1 MRLVV
6 SDKILK
12 LTSLLVVI
20 LWLSPTLIEFTV
32 NLGSQTYSWS
42 AFVLLFLL
50 PIIGFIY
57 LILAVLIKKM
67 VAFLVWSSLYFFPL
81 LSLWHWVLTCS
92 VLKRKFNL
100 YYFSIN
106 RWQRKAFVVM

>member
-50 PIIGFIY
+50 PIIVFIY
-57 LILAVLIKKM
+57 LILAILTRKCFLILIGLACLFSFFISM
-67 VAFLVWSSLYFFPL
+67 FLGYFFLGP
-81 LSLWHWVLTCS
+81 
-92 VLKRKFNL
+92 
-100 YYFSIN
+100 
-106 RWQRKAFVVM
+106 

>member
-6 SDKILK
+6 NDKILK
-12 LTSLLVVI
+12 LTSLLIVI

-32 NLGSQTYSWS
+32 SLGSQTCSWS

-57 LILAVLIKKM
+57 LILAILTRKWWLILIGLACLFSFFISM
-67 VAFLVWSSLYFFPL
+67 FLGYLFLGP
-81 LSLWHWVLTCS
+81 
-92 VLKRKFNL
+92 
-100 YYFSIN
+100 
-106 RWQRKAFVVM
+106 

>member
-6 SDKILK
+6 NDKILK
-12 LTSLLVVI
+12 LTSLLIVI

-32 NLGSQTYSWS
+32 SLGSQTCSWS

-57 LILAVLIKKM
+57 LILAILTKKWWLILIGLACLFSFFISM
-67 VAFLVWSSLYFFPL
+67 FLGYLFLGP
-81 LSLWHWVLTCS
+81 
-92 VLKRKFNL
+92 
-100 YYFSIN
+100 
-106 RWQRKAFVVM
+106 

>member
-6 SDKILK
+6 SDRFIK

-32 NLGSQTYSWS
+32 SIGSQTYSWS

-50 PIIGFIY
+50 PIVGFIY
-57 LILAVLIKKM
+57 LILAILTRKWWLILIGLACLFSFFISM
-67 VAFLVWSSLYFFPL
+67 FLGYLFLGP
-81 LSLWHWVLTCS
+81 
-92 VLKRKFNL
+92 
-100 YYFSIN
+100 
-106 RWQRKAFVVM
+106 

>member
-57 LILAVLIKKM
+57 LILAILTRKWWQILIGLACLFSFFISM
-67 VAFLVWSSLYFFPL
+67 FLGYLFLGP
-81 LSLWHWVLTCS
+81 
-92 VLKRKFNL
+92 
-100 YYFSIN
+100 
-106 RWQRKAFVVM
+106 

>member
-12 LTSLLVVI
+12 LTSLLVAI

-32 NLGSQTYSWS
+32 NLRSQTYSWS

-57 LILAVLIKKM
+57 LILA
-67 VAFLVWSSLYFFPL
+67 FLMRKWWLFLFGLACIFSFAITMALGTYL
-81 LSLWHWVLTCS
+81 LGP
-92 VLKRKFNL
+92 
-100 YYFSIN
+100 
-106 RWQRKAFVVM
+106 

>member
-1 MRLVV
+1 MKLVV

-32 NLGSQTYSWS
+32 SLGSQTYSWS

-50 PIIGFIY
+50 PIVGFIY
-57 LILAVLIKKM
+57 LILAILTRKWWLILIGLACLFSFFISM
-67 VAFLVWSSLYFFPL
+67 FLGYLFLGP
-81 LSLWHWVLTCS
+81 
-92 VLKRKFNL
+92 
-100 YYFSIN
+100 
-106 RWQRKAFVVM
+106 

>member
-1 MRLVV
+1 MRLEI

-12 LTSLLVVI
+12 LSCLLVAI

-32 NLGSQTYSWS
+32 SLGSQTYSWS

-57 LILAVLIKKM
+57 LILAILTRKWWL
-67 VAFLVWSSLYFFPL
+67 FLFGLACIFSFAITMALGSYL
-81 LSLWHWVLTCS
+81 LGT
-92 VLKRKFNL
+92 
-100 YYFSIN
+100 
-106 RWQRKAFVVM
+106 

>member
-6 SDKILK
+6 CDKILK
-12 LTSLLVVI
+12 LSSLLVAI

-32 NLGSQTYSWS
+32 SLGSQTYSWS

-57 LILAVLIKKM
+57 LILAILTRKWWLILIGLACLFSFFISM
-67 VAFLVWSSLYFFPL
+67 FLGYFFLGP
-81 LSLWHWVLTCS
+81 
-92 VLKRKFNL
+92 
-100 YYFSIN
+100 
-106 RWQRKAFVVM
+106 

>member
-1 MRLVV
+1 MRVEI

-32 NLGSQTYSWS
+32 SLGSQTYSWS

-57 LILAVLIKKM
+57 LILTILTRKWWLILIGLACLFSFFISM
-67 VAFLVWSSLYFFPL
+67 FLGYLFLGP
-81 LSLWHWVLTCS
+81 
-92 VLKRKFNL
+92 
-100 YYFSIN
+100 
-106 RWQRKAFVVM
+106 

>member
-1 MRLVV
+1 MRVEI

-12 LTSLLVVI
+12 LSCLLVAI

-32 NLGSQTYSWS
+32 SLGSQTYSWS

-57 LILAVLIKKM
+57 LILTILTRKWWRILIGLACLFSFFISM
-67 VAFLVWSSLYFFPL
+67 FLGYLFLGP
-81 LSLWHWVLTCS
+81 
-92 VLKRKFNL
+92 
-100 YYFSIN
+100 
-106 RWQRKAFVVM
+106 

>member
-12 LTSLLVVI
+12 LTSLLAVI

-32 NLGSQTYSWS
+32 SLGSQTYSWS

-57 LILAVLIKKM
+57 LILAILTRKWWLILIGLACLFSFFISM
-67 VAFLVWSSLYFFPL
+67 FLGYFFLGP
-81 LSLWHWVLTCS
+81 
-92 VLKRKFNL
+92 
-100 YYFSIN
+100 
-106 RWQRKAFVVM
+106 

>member
-1 MRLVV
+1 MRRVV

-32 NLGSQTYSWS
+32 SIGSQTYSWS

-57 LILAVLIKKM
+57 LILAILTRKWWLILIGLACLFSFFISM
-67 VAFLVWSSLYFFPL
+67 FLGYLFLGP
-81 LSLWHWVLTCS
+81 
-92 VLKRKFNL
+92 
-100 YYFSIN
+100 
-106 RWQRKAFVVM
+106 

>member
-6 SDKILK
+6 SDKFIK

-32 NLGSQTYSWS
+32 SIGSQTYSWS

-57 LILAVLIKKM
+57 LILTILTRKWWLILIGLACLFSFFISM
-67 VAFLVWSSLYFFPL
+67 FLGYLFLGP
-81 LSLWHWVLTCS
+81 
-92 VLKRKFNL
+92 
-100 YYFSIN
+100 
-106 RWQRKAFVVM
+106 

>member
-1 MRLVV
+1 MRVEIT
-6 SDKILK
+6 DKILK

-42 AFVLLFLL
+42 AFLLLFLL

-57 LILAVLIKKM
+57 LI
-67 VAFLVWSSLYFFPL
+67 SL
-81 LSLWHWVLTCS
+81 S
-92 VLKRKFNL
+92 
-100 YYFSIN
+100 
-106 RWQRKAFVVM
+106 

>member
-1 MRLVV
+1 MRLVM

-57 LILAVLIKKM
+57 LILAILTRKWWLILIGLACLFSFFISM
-67 VAFLVWSSLYFFPL
+67 FLGYLFLGP
-81 LSLWHWVLTCS
+81 
-92 VLKRKFNL
+92 
-100 YYFSIN
+100 
-106 RWQRKAFVVM
+106 

>member
-32 NLGSQTYSWS
+32 SLGSQTYSWS

-57 LILAVLIKKM
+57 LILAILTKKWWLILIGLACLFSFFISM
-67 VAFLVWSSLYFFPL
+67 FLGYLFLGP
-81 LSLWHWVLTCS
+81 
-92 VLKRKFNL
+92 
-100 YYFSIN
+100 
-106 RWQRKAFVVM
+106 

>member
-12 LTSLLVVI
+12 LTSLLVMI

-57 LILAVLIKKM
+57 LILAILTRKWWLILIGLACLFSFFISM
-67 VAFLVWSSLYFFPL
+67 FLGYLFLGP
-81 LSLWHWVLTCS
+81 
-92 VLKRKFNL
+92 
-100 YYFSIN
+100 
-106 RWQRKAFVVM
+106 

>member
-1 MRLVV
+1 MRLEI

-12 LTSLLVVI
+12 LSCLLVAI

-32 NLGSQTYSWS
+32 SLGSQTYSWS

-57 LILAVLIKKM
+57 LILAILTKKWWLILIGLACLFSFFISM
-67 VAFLVWSSLYFFPL
+67 FLGYLFLGP
-81 LSLWHWVLTCS
+81 
-92 VLKRKFNL
+92 
-100 YYFSIN
+100 
-106 RWQRKAFVVM
+106 

>member
-1 MRLVV
+1 MRLEI

-32 NLGSQTYSWS
+32 SLGSQTYSWS

-57 LILAVLIKKM
+57 LILAILTRKWWLILIGLACLFSFFISM
-67 VAFLVWSSLYFFPL
+67 FLGYLFLGP
-81 LSLWHWVLTCS
+81 
-92 VLKRKFNL
+92 
-100 YYFSIN
+100 
-106 RWQRKAFVVM
+106 

>member
-1 MRLVV
+1 MRVEI

-12 LTSLLVVI
+12 LSCLLVAI

-32 NLGSQTYSWS
+32 SLGSQTYSWS

-57 LILAVLIKKM
+57 SILAILTRKWWL
-67 VAFLVWSSLYFFPL
+67 FLFGLVCIFSFAITMALGSYL
-81 LSLWHWVLTCS
+81 LGP
-92 VLKRKFNL
+92 
-100 YYFSIN
+100 
-106 RWQRKAFVVM
+106 

>member
-1 MRLVV
+1 MRVEI

-12 LTSLLVVI
+12 QSCLLVAI

-32 NLGSQTYSWS
+32 SLGSQTYSWS

-57 LILAVLIKKM
+57 LILAILTRKWWLILIGLACLFSFFISM
-67 VAFLVWSSLYFFPL
+67 FLGYLFLGP
-81 LSLWHWVLTCS
+81 
-92 VLKRKFNL
+92 
-100 YYFSIN
+100 
-106 RWQRKAFVVM
+106 

>member
-12 LTSLLVVI
+12 LTSLLVTI

-57 LILAVLIKKM
+57 LILAILTRKWWLILIGLACLFSFFISM
-67 VAFLVWSSLYFFPL
+67 FLGYLFLGP
-81 LSLWHWVLTCS
+81 
-92 VLKRKFNL
+92 
-100 YYFSIN
+100 
-106 RWQRKAFVVM
+106 

>member
-1 MRLVV
+1 MRRVV

-32 NLGSQTYSWS
+32 SLGSQTYSWS

-50 PIIGFIY
+50 PIVGFIY
-57 LILAVLIKKM
+57 LILAILTRKWWLILIGLACLFSFFISM
-67 VAFLVWSSLYFFPL
+67 FLGYLFLGP
-81 LSLWHWVLTCS
+81 
-92 VLKRKFNL
+92 
-100 YYFSIN
+100 
-106 RWQRKAFVVM
+106 

>member
-12 LTSLLVVI
+12 LSSLLVAI
-20 LWLSPTLIEFTV
+20 LWLSSTLIEFTV

-57 LILAVLIKKM
+57 LILAILTRKWWLILIGLACLFSFFISM
-67 VAFLVWSSLYFFPL
+67 FLGYLFLGP
-81 LSLWHWVLTCS
+81 
-92 VLKRKFNL
+92 
-100 YYFSIN
+100 
-106 RWQRKAFVVM
+106 

>member
-1 MRLVV
+1 MRVEI

-12 LTSLLVVI
+12 LSCLLVAI

-32 NLGSQTYSWS
+32 SLGSQTYSWS

-57 LILAVLIKKM
+57 LILAILTRKWWLILIGLACLFSFFISM
-67 VAFLVWSSLYFFPL
+67 FVGYLFLGP
-81 LSLWHWVLTCS
+81 
-92 VLKRKFNL
+92 
-100 YYFSIN
+100 
-106 RWQRKAFVVM
+106 